1 MGEGAVVEMDLMD
14 SEYAIPGELQAYVAE
29 HRRVEAWPEKA
40 QRRIESL
47 ERRVR
52 HLEELVHRLVNAS
65 PDRRWEGAVQTIGL
79 NNPYSLPAFTPVSDD
94 DWKRLDGVVQAAL
107 GHGIDRYSAAMMR
120 AAWDACAAS
129 IREFATEGDAQ
140 DAMG

>member
-1 MGEGAVVEMDLMD
+1 MGEGAVVEMDLTD
-14 SEYAIPGELQAYVAE
+14 DEYAIPGALNAYVAE

-40 QRRIESL
+40 QRRIDGL
-47 ERRVR
+47 EKRVQ

-65 PDRRWEGAVQTIGL
+65 PDRRWAGAVQTIEL
-79 NNPYSLPAFTPVSDD
+79 NNPYSLAAFTPVSDD
-94 DWKRLDGVVQAAL
+94 DWKRLDGVVSSAL
-107 GHGIDRYSAAMMR
+107 GHGIDRYSAAAMR
-120 AAWDACAAS
+120 HAWDACVAS